1 MEFDIVTY
9 HSIRY
14 SKKPNKTKNPNLPA
28 APAEQ
33 AALRERKILGLCNGL

>member
-14 SKKPNKTKNPNLPA
+14 SKKPNKTKKTQTYL
-28 APAEQ
+28 Q
-33 AALRERKILGLCNGL
+33 LQLSRQH